1 MLSALVAILRSPA
14 HSRTPVVDGQAAR
27 RSHHIH
33 NGYYSNKNASTP
45 PRGQRRV
52 VIQKLYMITQN
63 NFPYK
68 ICMAKSA
75 THFHLFHSRIRF
87 LHLFL
92 AFLLLKRTTVYHMI
106 LTLQCLP
113 PISWFSQCQ
122 FRSTFS
128 PSLLSSSPH
137 VVAEQPKAKKP
148 TQMQQLSVTMQRR
161 SDAINLYLIIANF

>member
-45 PRGQRRV
+45 PRGQTRV

-92 AFLLLKRTTVYHMI
+92 AFLLLKRTTVSHNTNTNTAM
-106 LTLQCLP
+106 LASHFLV
-113 PISWFSQCQ
+113 FSVSVS
-122 FRSTFS
+122 FNIFS
-128 PSLLSSSPH
+128 FSAFFFSS
-137 VVAEQPKAKKP
+137 
-148 TQMQQLSVTMQRR
+148 RR
-161 SDAINLYLIIANF
+161 C